1 MDIKAVEEQCNQELA
16 RHLNDG
22 GPWGTFGLAAL
33 AKMSD
38 ELEACA
44 DTSDVE
50 GEKERWLRVK
60 ILASRM
66 LDKLGVDARAGS
78 AHATIAALDA
88 HCESLSL
95 SAASARDMA
104 RICMSKTGLR
114 VIRAEL
120 TILDNGAVEVIV
132 CDPAGDEVA
141 TTKRL
146 AGLLDAGIL
155 AMLGAKVDPTKE
167 PTQRGSM
174 A

>member
-1 MDIKAVEEQCNQELA
+1 MDIQKIEEQCNQELA
-16 RHLNDG
+16 SHLNDG
-22 GPWGTFGLAAL
+22 GPWETFGLAAL
-33 AKMSD
+33 VKMSD
-38 ELEACA
+38 ELKVCA
-44 DTSDVE
+44 DTVDIE

-66 LDKLGVDARAGS
+66 LDKFGVDARTGS

-88 HCESLSL
+88 HCENLNM

-104 RICMSKTGLR
+104 RVCMSKTGLR

-120 TILDNGAVEVIV
+120 TILDSGAVEVIV

-146 AGLLDAGIL
+146 AGLLNAGIL
-155 AMLGAKVDPTKE
+155 AMLGTKIDPTKE